1 MFGLAKKIRQSNQ
14 RVASRSIE
22 DHVLTSCADLVENCV
37 VVGHYK
43 PAVVLFV
50 EPIQPIDSASAEG
63 VLKTAILERIA
74 DFNSRLI
81 PHERINSALQIVSVR
96 AGSLPRTTVR
106 AFG

>member
-1 MFGLAKKIRQSNQ
+1 
-14 RVASRSIE
+14 
-22 DHVLTSCADLVENCV
+22 
-37 VVGHYK
+37 
-43 PAVVLFV
+43 V
-50 EPIQPIDSASAEG
+50 EPIQPIDSAKAES

-81 PHERINSALQIVSVR
+81 RHERINSALQIVSVR